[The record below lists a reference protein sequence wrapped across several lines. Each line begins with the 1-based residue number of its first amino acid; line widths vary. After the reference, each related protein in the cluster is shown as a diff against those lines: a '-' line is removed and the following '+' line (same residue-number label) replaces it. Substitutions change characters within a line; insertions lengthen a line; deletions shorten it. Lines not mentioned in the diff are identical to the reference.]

1 MTIIPFVRTRVVE
14 EAGAALVLV
23 ALTMVTLLSAVALA
37 VDVGML
43 VTARTESQ
51 LVGDAAALAG
61 AGALRVAGDSLAA
74 HNAALTYAAHNSV
87 RGENVPILAEDV
99 DVILDEWTVRVRV
112 NRTQA
117 RGNAV
122 PTFFARIF
130 GIDEVDISTTSA
142 AWAAPA
148 TTSGGDADAACGLPL
163 ALIDKFDDANGNGVY
178 EPHLGETIQGFDEGD
193 HGKLIKLKL
202 FADEEGGG
210 EPPAFCTTDYE
221 PGSEVDY
228 NIDYCN
234 SAESSWKCW
243 WRPDHPSEGGGGGVD
258 ALGPLIYPG
267 DGCSEAVSIGDII
280 WAASG
285 DGNKQSLV
293 NGESP
298 AGHTFVDL
306 INADAD
312 KEWCPDCA
320 SGGRGCVVE
329 SGSTTCFSGSS
340 VRNRSVPVVDPG
352 SVTGTGAELTA
363 EVTNHV
369 GLFVEQVSCA
379 YDAGPFNS
387 NYETGAQS
395 GKWNVY
401 VRLTVEGG
409 TGSTGAGGDSDD
421 SLLRNIQLIE

>member
-1 MTIIPFVRTRVVE
+1 M
-14 EAGAALVLV
+14 LV
-23 ALTMVTLLSAVALA
+23 ALTMIALLSAVALA

-51 LVGDAAALAG
+51 LLGDAAALAG
-61 AGALRVAGDSLAA
+61 AGVLRDTNGDSLKA
-74 HNAALTYAAHNSV
+74 HATAVTYAANNRV
-87 RGENVPILAEDV
+87 RGENVPILDDDV
-99 DVILDEWTVRVRV
+99 DVVLDEWTVRVRV
-112 NRTQA
+112 HRIRT

-130 GIDEVDISTTSA
+130 GVDQVDISTNSA

-148 TTSGGDADAACGLPL
+148 TTAGGDSDAACGLPL

-178 EPHLGETIQGFDEGD
+178 EPHLGEALQGYDESD

-210 EPPAFCTTDYE
+210 EPPPFCMTDYE
-221 PGSEVDY
+221 SGSEVDY
-228 NIDYCN
+228 NIDYCS

-267 DGCSEAVSIGDII
+267 DGCTEEVSIGDII

-293 NGESP
+293 NGEDP

-306 INADAD
+306 INGDAD

-329 SGSTTCFSGSS
+329 AGSTSCFDGTSI
-340 VRNRSVPVVDPG
+340 RNRSVPVVDPG
-352 SVTGTGAELTA
+352 TISGSGSDLTA
-363 EVTNHV
+363 EVSNHI

-401 VRLTVEGG
+401 VRLTVEAG
-409 TGSTGAGGDSDD
+409 TGSTGAGGDSED